1 MKVAFTSSDG
11 ERINEHFGSSSA
23 YYLWDIEADRAA
35 CVGKVDWP
43 QASKDGKEGHE
54 DKLGEDRITAR
65 ATALVG
71 CSIVCTLQIGGPAA
85 AKLVARHIHP
95 MKTQVETPISEMVGK
110 LQYVLRGDVP
120 PWLAKTLGAA
130 PRRRHIE
137 QVDEE

>member
-11 ERINEHFGSSSA
+11 ERINEHFGSSTA
-23 YYLWDIEADRAA
+23 FFLWDIEPTQAM

-43 QASKDGKEGHE
+43 EESDDGKA
-54 DKLGEDRITAR
+54 GEDRITAR
-65 ATALVG
+65 ATALQG

-95 MKTQVETPISEMVGK
+95 MKTQVETPVSEMVGK
-110 LQYVLRGDVP
+110 LQHVLRGDLP
-120 PWLAKTLGAA
+120 PWLAKTLGVA

-137 QVDEE
+137 HMDEE

>member
-23 YYLWDIEADRAA
+23 FYLWDIEASRAA
-35 CVGKVDWP
+35 CVGRVDWP
-43 QASKDGKEGHE
+43 QESQENIDGKV
-54 DKLGEDRITAR
+54 GEDRITAR
-65 ATALVG
+65 ATALSG

-95 MKTQVETPISEMVGK
+95 MKTQVEAPISEMVGR
-110 LQYVLRGDVP
+110 LQCVLRGDLP

-130 PRRRHIE
+130 PHRRHIE
-137 QVDEE
+137 QIDDE

>member
-11 ERINEHFGSSSA
+11 ERINEHFGSSTSFF
-23 YYLWDIEADRAA
+23 LWDIEPNRAE

-43 QASKDGKEGHE
+43 KPDNDEDQGKT
-54 DKLGEDRITAR
+54 GEDRTTAR

-95 MKTQVETPISEMVGK
+95 LKTQVETPIAEMVGK
-110 LQYVLRGDVP
+110 LQYVLRGDAP
-120 PWLAKTLGAA
+120 PWLAKAAGA
-130 PRRRHIE
+130 PVRLRRIEHID
-137 QVDEE
+137 DE